1 MEKENSLAWE
11 MLHTLKI
18 VITIVSIIAIIE
30 LLVIA
35 YMGYLIYD
43 SQFDYSTTETQDVSN
58 TDVNNSSIIQ
68 Y

>member
-1 MEKENSLAWE
+1 MDEKNSLAWE

-18 VITIVSIIAIIE
+18 VITVVSIIAIIE
-30 LLVIA
+30 LFVIA